1 MNAGQLK
8 IFFNRRCDMKLFYN
22 KYRELKQENIDE
34 SVKLNSE
41 NRKKIEGMMNYMVS
55 NNISL
60 FEIEILKKN
69 LIGRAIEA
77 ENMEM
82 DLEDQLG
89 GRSKKIL

>member
-1 MNAGQLK
+1 
-8 IFFNRRCDMKLFYN
+8 MKLFYN

-89 GRSKKIL
+89 GRSKKILWQLDN

>member
-1 MNAGQLK
+1 
-8 IFFNRRCDMKLFYN
+8 MKLFYN

-89 GRSKKIL
+89 GEIKKDFVTA

>member
-1 MNAGQLK
+1 
-8 IFFNRRCDMKLFYN
+8 MKLFYN